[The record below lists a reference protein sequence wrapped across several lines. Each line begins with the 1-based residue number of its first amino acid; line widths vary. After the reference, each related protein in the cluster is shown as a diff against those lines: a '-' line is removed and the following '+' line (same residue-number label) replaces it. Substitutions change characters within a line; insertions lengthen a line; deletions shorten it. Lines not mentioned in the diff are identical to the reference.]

1 MVGAEALLRW
11 DNAVL
16 GKVPP
21 NRFIPLAEEYGLVN
35 SIGEWVL
42 ESACAQM
49 KVWHDQGL
57 GQIKVPSTWRRGSSP
72 TTPPC
77 LRGKHAAQVRVAPEY
92 LGLEITEGT
101 VMGDPNKAVA
111 SLRR

>member
-35 SIGEWVL
+35 AIGEWVL

-72 TTPPC
+72 TMPPC
-77 LRGKHAAQVRVAPEY
+77 LTWKARCASSRGAGISGPGNHRRH
-92 LGLEITEGT
+92 
-101 VMGDPNKAVA
+101 GDGR
-111 SLRR
+111 SE